1 MKQNNSLALHYQ
13 ILIAL
18 LLATTIGS
26 LLNSDSSIIGILY
39 LDIFSFGGTIFLNLL
54 KMVVV
59 PLIIAAMIVAVINI
73 GTHPHFA
80 LLGKK
85 GALYYVATSFA
96 AVVIGLFFVN
106 LIAPGEGQTLF
117 NQAENAQIAA
127 KLNDKDLGSI
137 VEIFIRMI
145 PTNIFQA
152 SAQSNILALIFFS
165 IIFGFFASKLP
176 EKNKLVIENFFQ
188 GVFETMMAIT
198 NWVLKFAPIGVFCLV
213 SAVVVKTGFAQFEKL
228 LWFFLTVIL
237 ALATHMF
244 ILMPIVLKVFAK
256 KSFKEH
262 FQSVLPALLTAFS
275 TSSSA
280 STLPV
285 TMECVEKSGVDKN
298 VSRLILPLGAT
309 INMDGTA
316 LYECIAVIFIAQVSG
331 VDLSISQQLLIVFLA
346 LTTSIGVAGI
356 PSASLVAIA
365 LILTSLSLP
374 LEAMAL
380 LLVTDRIL
388 DMLRTSVNVFG
399 DTCGARVLNYQI
411 NKK

>member
-1 MKQNNSLALHYQ
+1 MKITLHYQ

-18 LLATTIGS
+18 LLAAVIGS
-26 LLNSDSSIIGILY
+26 ILNIDSTILNIKV
-39 LDIFSFGGTIFLNLL
+39 LDIFDFGGTIFLNLL
-54 KMVVV
+54 KMVIV
-59 PLIIAAMIVAVINI
+59 PLIMAAMIVAVINI
-73 GTHPHFA
+73 GSHPQFA
-80 LLGKK
+80 ELGKK
-85 GALYYVATSFA
+85 GALYYVGTSLI

-106 LIAPGEGQTLF
+106 LLTPGEGQNLF
-117 NQAENAQIAA
+117 NQAATSQIQD
-127 KLNDKDLGSI
+127 KLADKDLGSI

-152 SAQSNILALIFFS
+152 SAESNILALIFFS
-165 IIFGFFASKLP
+165 ILFGFFASKLP
-176 EKNKLVIENFFQ
+176 EKNKTTLESFFQ
-188 GVFETMMAIT
+188 GVFETMMMIT
-198 NWVLKFAPIGVFCLV
+198 HWVLKFASIGVFCLV
-213 SAVVVKTGFAQFEKL
+213 GAVIVKTGFAQFERL

-244 ILMPIVLKVFAK
+244 ILMPIILKVFAK
-256 KSFKEH
+256 VSFKAH
-262 FQSVLPALLTAFS
+262 FTSVLPALLTAFS

-285 TMECVEKSGVDKN
+285 TMESVEKTGVDKN

-316 LYECIAVIFIAQVSG
+316 LYECIAVIFIAQIAG
-331 VDLSISQQLLIVFLA
+331 VDLSLSQQLLVVLLA

-356 PSASLVAIA
+356 PSASLVAIG
-365 LILTSLSLP
+365 LILTALGLP

-399 DTCGARVLNYQI
+399 DTCAARVLNYQI
-411 NKK
+411 NKKK